1 MNFFSQLVFPEQHK
15 TDANR
20 ILNKKINKK
29 NKINS
34 RILALYMVILRSK
47 AMKFD

>member
-29 NKINS
+29 KQNKFPNS
-34 RILALYMVILRSK
+34 GIIYGNSK
-47 AMKFD
+47 KQSNEI